1 MAIREKPLRINF
13 IGLGR
18 GPAARKGG
26 NKMARGQKYN
36 DDIKEKVRALL
47 SVNNNATL
55 VAEELD
61 LPESTVRTWRK
72 EFEKDDSFDELRRK
86 KKEQFISDA
95 WELIDVSKSIL
106 EKRLRRANEAEEELD
121 LMMEELAKA
130 DSITDSQR
138 RALYKKLES
147 IKIEDI
153 GKLAVV
159 LGTIYDKQA
168 LANKEATSII
178 DGSIAVKKFE
188 DF

>member
-1 MAIREKPLRINF
+1 
-13 IGLGR
+13 
-18 GPAARKGG
+18 
-26 NKMARGQKYN
+26 MARGQKYN

-95 WELIDVSKSIL
+95 WGLIDVSKSIL